1 MIRDEIEKS
10 VRSILGIDSIRLL
23 KPQNKDFGDYSFHLK
38 SSPGLQNLPVNKIRE
53 DLTSHKDLFEAVTID
68 GDFVNLKLSNPIVIT
83 QLQSICEGTSFVN
96 LIENRKKETWLIEHT
111 SPNPNKAMHLG
122 HLRNNLLGEALA
134 KIWSKIDITVIKDCV
149 DNDRGIAI
157 AKLMWGYLKFA
168 RKTADVPIELDYWHA
183 HKNQWELPEDLSQDP
198 GRFIETLYVQAN
210 DDVESNKAS
219 EAVVR
224 AMVVDWEHE
233 DAKVWDLWKLVLSFS
248 YQSQERTLKR
258 LGSSFDK
265 VWHEHDHYK
274 EGKNYVEKGLK
285 EGVFTKT
292 AEGTVI
298 TNLEKYGFTDSVL
311 IKSDGTSLYLTQ
323 DIALTALKI
332 KTFTPD
338 RLFWVIGNEQSLAMQ
353 QVFSVCEQLGIV
365 KKDDCTHI
373 SYGLISIKGK
383 GKMSSRKGNVIFIED
398 LLDEVR
404 ERIVQSRL
412 QITGKT
418 LGADLAESLALG
430 AVKYSILKVSRNSN
444 IAFDI
449 EESINFEG
457 NSGPYLQYTHARI
470 QSILKKADSK
480 GAFSVAND
488 SPGIAGNGEL
498 PRHLLHFPE
507 IVAEAAASYGPHLI
521 CNYAYDLAKT
531 FNTFYEST
539 SILKATGESRNF
551 LIALTHMTAQ
561 VLQECLALLGIEAPQ
576 QV

>member
-1 MIRDEIEKS
+1 MIRDDIETAIT
-10 VRSILGIDSIRLL
+10 RILGIDSIKLL

-38 SSPGLQNLPVNKIRE
+38 SSADLQKIPANTIR
-53 DLTSHKDLFEAVTID
+53 DSLAQHADLFSSVLIE
-68 GDFVNLKLSNPIVIT
+68 GDFVNVLLSNSIVVS
-83 QLQSICEGTSFVN
+83 QLKSIYDNAAFN
-96 LIENRKKETWLIEHT
+96 AFIANRKKETWLIEHT

-122 HLRNNLLGEALA
+122 HLRNNLLGETLA
-134 KIWSKIDITVIKDCV
+134 KTWDKIGITVIKDCV

-168 RKTADVPIELDYWHA
+168 RKNSSTPVDIKYWSEN
-183 HKNQWELPEDLSQDP
+183 KTEWNLPEDLSQDP
-198 GRFIETLYVQAN
+198 GKFIETLYVQAHE
-210 DDVESNKAS
+210 DVESDKDS
-219 EAVVR
+219 ETIVR
-224 AMVVDWEHE
+224 SMVVAWERE
-233 DAKVWDLWKLVLSFS
+233 DPIVWDLWSLVLSFS
-248 YQSQERTLKR
+248 YRSQEKTLKR
-258 LGSSFDK
+258 LGSSFDR

-274 EGKNYVEKGLK
+274 QGKTYVEAGLRD
-285 EGVFTKT
+285 GVFTKT
-292 AEGTVI
+292 SEGTII
-298 TNLEKYGFTDSVL
+298 TNLEKYGLTDSVL

-332 KTFTPD
+332 KTFSPD

-365 KKDDCTHI
+365 QKKDCAHI
-373 SYGLISIKGK
+373 SYGLISIKGQ

-398 LLDEVR
+398 LLDEVK
-404 ERIVQSRL
+404 ERIVQSRQ

-418 LGADLAESLALG
+418 LAPDLAESLALG

-470 QSILKKADSK
+470 QSILRKADGK
-480 GAFSVAND
+480 GGLDVSGD
-488 SPGIAGNGEL
+488 SPTIAGNGEL
-498 PRHLLHFPE
+498 PRLLLHFPE
-507 IVAEAAASYGPHLI
+507 IVAEAALSYSPHLI

-539 SILKATGESRNF
+539 SILNATGVTRNF
-551 LIALTHMTAQ
+551 LIALTHVTAQ
-561 VLQECLALLGIEAPQ
+561 VLQECLSLLGIEGPQ
-576 QV
+576 HV